1 MRKLLIM
8 AFVTVFA
15 ISIQAQSIREEIR
28 QNIRCSASNH
38 MAYPG
43 PVQHRLTP
51 APEGKKAFYISHYG
65 HCGSCY
71 LTTPESYDVPY
82 RVLAAADKQ
91 GKLTTLGVDVFH
103 RVKLIRDDA
112 RQHWGELTSLGARQ
126 HQQIMRRMVDR
137 FPEIFVEGTTI
148 DARSTIEMRCI
159 MSMENAMMQ
168 LMRMCPNVK
177 VHHNATRRD
186 MYYLDQQDAYLD
198 SLKKDG
204 LGLGSYE
211 ALCKENEDSR
221 RLMRALFNDT
231 AYIHRHV
238 DVRELNFALFELASN
253 IQNTDM
259 RNTLTLYD
267 LFTDNELYHNWR
279 QVCAK
284 RYITYGFTPL
294 SGAIQPYSQ
303 RNLLHRIIEQAD
315 SCIRQERP
323 NVHLRYGLE
332 NVLLPLV
339 CLLDINNYG
348 YSTIDLESLERHGW
362 ADYRICPMAANVQ
375 FIFYRQDPQDDD
387 VLVKVLL
394 NENEAMLPVR
404 SAIEPYYH
412 WSDVR
417 DYYLKKLKAYEKR

>member
-8 AFVTVFA
+8 AFAAVFA

-38 MAYPG
+38 KAYPG

-65 HCGSCY
+65 QYGSCY
-71 LTTPESYDVPY
+71 FTTPESYDVPY
-82 RVLAAADKQ
+82 RVLATADSL
-91 GKLTTLGVDVFH
+91 GKLTPLGLDVFH
-103 RVKLIRDDA
+103 RVSQIRDDA
-112 RQHWGELTSLGARQ
+112 YQHWGELTSLGARQ

-137 FPEIFVEGTTI
+137 FPELFVEGTTV
-148 DARSTIEMRCI
+148 DARSTTDARCI

-168 LMRMCPNVK
+168 LTRMCPNVK

-186 MYYLDQQDAYLD
+186 MYYLNQQDAYLD

-211 ALCKENEDSR
+211 ALCNENDDSR
-221 RLMRALFNDT
+221 RLMLSLFNDT
-231 AYIHRHV
+231 AYIHQHV
-238 DVRELNFALFELASN
+238 DVREFNSALFKLAGN
-253 IQNTDM
+253 IQNTDI

-279 QVCAK
+279 QINAK
-284 RYITYGFTPL
+284 WYITHGCTPL

-315 SCIRQERP
+315 SCIRLVRP
-323 NVHLRYGLE
+323 SVHLRYGYE
-332 NVLLPLV
+332 TVLLPLA

-362 ADYRICPMAANVQ
+362 ADYRICPIAANVQ
-375 FIFYRQDPQDDD
+375 IIFYRESPQDDD

-394 NENEAMLPVR
+394 NENEATLPVR

-412 WSDVR
+412 WTDFR
-417 DYYLKKLKAYEKR
+417 DYYLQKLQAYEKR